1 MRRLTKYLI
10 ALVFLLIPFLAFG
23 QEMSV
28 REFYLAETDLTANTP
43 GTIVTDQNGEVC
55 ALIKMETTLD
65 GFSFDTG
72 SLGVMEVRRE
82 GGEMWIYVPFGIR
95 KLTISH
101 PQLGVIRDYPLPCQI
116 EKGRTYILKLNA
128 TLGSHTYDSSK
139 KQKMI
144 LQVYPA
150 SARVEIN
157 GMSITLD
164 RNGICEQELSFG
176 VYDVTV
182 SASKYHTMRTQ
193 IEINDPKKTQRFDI
207 RLKQAFGWLKITGSG
222 DETLSIDGKSTQFA
236 PGRNLELMSSHY
248 RVLLQKPLYKPYERT
263 IEVKDSVV
271 VEINPRFEPNFRE
284 LQFKVYNDAEIW
296 VDDVKVGQGD
306 WKGKLEYGTHRIECK
321 KESHRPTELVLNV
334 DPQTLGPLMLESPTP
349 IYGTLIVSSE
359 PAGAEVFID
368 GQYEGVSPGTFRKLI
383 GKHTVSIRRTG
394 FNTHEE
400 TIDLEERYSTR
411 IESKLENI
419 IPITIASAPS
429 ATVYIDGIE
438 AGKTLWSSTVIAG
451 QHTIKLTARRYY
463 DLEKKIEVNEP
474 YKKYEFKLR
483 RRYYYDREFII
494 GANAMSGFKDVTIGG
509 YIGGYI
515 KNVNLEAHVQ
525 YGIMPSETIYWN
537 YLQTDSEPFQYQY
550 NPLMVGGKFG
560 YGFIIGSHVRLTPQ
574 IGSYFVMLK
583 GKQIDTNPDYI
594 NPDTCYGVNL
604 FAGGK
609 VSFALAP
616 AVELNISPEYAF
628 GVYKS
633 ALYKEIHNVSPMAKG
648 WLDGFRM
655 NFGIG
660 LYF

>member
-1 MRRLTKYLI
+1 MRQLTKYVI
-10 ALVFLLIPFLAFG
+10 AFVFLLIPYLVNG
-23 QEMSV
+23 QEMSI
-28 REFYLAETDLTANTP
+28 REFYLAETDLTANTR
-43 GTIVTDQNGEVC
+43 GTMVLDQNGEVC

-65 GFSFDTG
+65 GFNFDTG
-72 SLGVMEVRRE
+72 SLGVMDVHRE
-82 GGEMWIYVPFGIR
+82 GGELWVYVPFGIR

-101 PQLGVIRDYPLPCQI
+101 PQLGIIRDYPLPCQI

-128 TLGSHTYDSSK
+128 TLGNRTYDSSK

-157 GMSITLD
+157 GMSVTLD

-193 IEINDPKKTQRFDI
+193 IEINDPKKTQRFDL
-207 RLKQAFGWLKITGSG
+207 RLKQAFGWLKITGTG
-222 DETLSIDGKSTQFA
+222 DESLSIDGRSTPYT
-236 PGRNLELMSSHY
+236 PGKNIELMSGHY
-248 RVLLQKPLYKPYERT
+248 RVLLQKPLYKPYERA
-263 IEVKDSVV
+263 IEVRDSVV
-271 VEINPRFEPNFRE
+271 VEINPRFEANFRE

-296 VDDVKVGQGD
+296 VDDVKVGKGD
-306 WKGKLEYGTHRIECK
+306 WTGKLEYGTHRIECK

-334 DPQTLGPLMLESPTP
+334 DPQTLGPFMLESPTP

-368 GQYEGVSPGTFRKLI
+368 DQYEGVTPGTFRKLI
-383 GKHTVSIRRTG
+383 GKHKVSIRRTG

-400 TIDLEERYSTR
+400 TIDLEERYSSR
-411 IESKLENI
+411 VEAKLENI
-419 IPITIASAPS
+419 IPITISSTPS
-429 ATVYIDGIE
+429 ATLYIDGIE
-438 AGKTLWSSTVIAG
+438 VGKTLWSKTVIAG
-451 QHTIKLTARRYY
+451 QHTVKLTAPRYY

-474 YKKYEFKLR
+474 YKKYEFKLK
-483 RRYYYDREFII
+483 RRYYYDKEFLI

-515 KNVNLEAHVQ
+515 KNFNLEAHVQ

-560 YGFIIGSHVRLTPQ
+560 YGFIIGSRVRLTPQ
-574 IGSYFVMLK
+574 VGSYFVMLK
-583 GKQIDTNPDYI
+583 GMQVDTNPASFK
-594 NPDTCYGVNL
+594 PDSCYGINL

-609 VSFALAP
+609 VSVAIAP

-628 GVYKS
+628 GVYKT
-633 ALYKEIHNVSPMAKG
+633 ALYKEIYDVSPMAKG
-648 WLDGFRM
+648 WLDGFRL

>member
-1 MRRLTKYLI
+1 MRLTKYLI
-10 ALVFLLIPFLAFG
+10 FLAFLLPPFVASA
-23 QEMSV
+23 QEMSI
-28 REFYLAETDLTANTP
+28 REFYLAETDLTANTL
-43 GTIVTDQNGEVC
+43 GTIVNDQNGEVC

-72 SLGVMEVRRE
+72 SLGVMEVRRK

-101 PQLGVIRDYPLPCQI
+101 PRLGIIRDYPLPCHI

-128 TLGSHTYDSSK
+128 TLGNRTYDSNK

-144 LQVYPA
+144 LQVYPT

-157 GMSITLD
+157 GMSVTLD

-193 IEINDPKKTQRFDI
+193 IEINDPKKIQRFDI
-207 RLKQAFGWLKITGSG
+207 RLRQAFGWLKITGSG
-222 DETLSIDGKSTQFA
+222 DESLSIGGRSTQFT
-236 PGRNLELMSSHY
+236 PGRNLELMSGNYH
-248 RVLLQKPLYKPYERT
+248 VLLQKPLYKPYERT

-271 VEINPRFEPNFRE
+271 VEINPRFVPNFRE

-296 VDDVKVGQGD
+296 VDDVKVGKGD
-306 WKGKLEYGTHRIECK
+306 WTGKLEYGTHRIECK
-321 KESHRPTELVLNV
+321 KESHKPTELVLNV
-334 DPQTLGPLMLESPTP
+334 DSQTLGPIMLESPTP
-349 IYGTLIVSSE
+349 IYGTIIVSSE

-383 GKHTVSIRRTG
+383 GKHTISIRRTG

-400 TIDLEERYSTR
+400 TIDLEDRYSTR
-411 IESKLENI
+411 IEAKLENI
-419 IPITIASAPS
+419 IPITIASTPS
-429 ATVYIDGIE
+429 ATLYVDGIKV
-438 AGKTLWSSTVIAG
+438 GKTLWSKTVIAG
-451 QHTIKLTARRYY
+451 QHTVKLTAPRYY

-474 YKKYEFKLR
+474 YKKYEFKLK
-483 RRYYYDREFII
+483 RRYYYDRGFLI
-494 GANAMSGFKDVTIGG
+494 GANAMSGFRDVTIDG
-509 YIGGYI
+509 YIGSYI
-515 KNVNLEAHVQ
+515 KNFNLEVHVQ
-525 YGIMPSETIYWN
+525 YGVMPSETIYWN

-560 YGFIIGSHVRLTPQ
+560 YGFILGSRVRLTPQ

-583 GKQIDTNPDYI
+583 GKQIDTNPASFK
-594 NPDTCYGVNL
+594 PDSCYGVNI

-609 VSFALAP
+609 VSVAIAP
-616 AVELNISPEYAF
+616 SIELNISPEYAF
-628 GVYKS
+628 GVYKT
-633 ALYKEIHNVSPMAKG
+633 ALYKEIYNVSPMAKG
-648 WLDGFRM
+648 WLDGFRLS
-655 NFGIG
+655 FGVG